1 MDPTLTV
8 EAFPRRATATEEKI
22 NMSNERKRPRIE
34 ILIAASS
41 TLETTSDQ
49 HPATTTDGIIIPV
62 GDVVP
67 TIPVAVT
74 NNIVGLSIGELNLIA
89 QTMDLTSK
97 KSMSSFLLIKPRNV
111 KKFRIPPL
119 HITGSS
125 RKWYDVIRKIQ
136 RWQQQMTKEEQD
148 AEIARDITFTSGEV
162 PTK

>member
-1 MDPTLTV
+1 MCVDLRCSRN
-8 EAFPRRATATEEKI
+8 ERRRRSEEI
-22 NMSNERKRPRIE
+22 NMSTERKRPRIE

-41 TLETTSDQ
+41 TLETTTGEQ
-49 HPATTTDGIIIPV
+49 HPATTDGIIIPV
-62 GDVVP
+62 GVAVP
-67 TIPVAVT
+67 IIPVAT
-74 NNIVGLSIGELNLIA
+74 NNIVGLTVGELNLIA

-111 KKFRIPPL
+111 KKCRIPPL

-148 AEIARDITFTSGEV
+148 AEYA
-162 PTK
+162 KC